1 MDKGQKT
8 TEARLKEIERRINK
22 EYKQAIDE
30 IEDELTDYLQRFEK
44 KDETWRKWVENGTK
58 TEEEYE
64 KWRIGQMAVGKR
76 WSDQKE
82 MLAHQLYETNER
94 AKNYIKSVCPEVYA
108 ENFNFSTYDIEKQ
121 AHIDTGFTLYS
132 KESVEQLIEED
143 PEVLPPVGKKVAQQ
157 IAEGKAVRWNKQQL
171 QSVMIQ
177 GILQG
182 DSIPKLATRLAT
194 KVGDSNRKAA
204 IRNARTM
211 ATGAQNA
218 GRVAAY
224 KRAKDRGADIEQM
237 WMATLDNRTRHS
249 HRQMDREI
257 RPVGEPF
264 SNKCEFPADPKG
276 PAAEIYNCRCTLR
289 AIVKGLEPRS
299 GQYRDNSAIDGMSYE
314 EWKNAKA
321 KSQDILMQ
329 ENKGKA
335 IKGSYISGYK
345 NGTYPNGN
353 GIIGDDNYSKRY
365 SRAKSINTIDDVR
378 RVSDSS
384 VIDMDSYSAIKSHF
398 AETYNVAVEGFEK
411 KDLFAVKA
419 TLAGYDDMLREF
431 PEVRQALSTIKYNP
445 YLKKDY
451 GNWSTSG
458 VSEVGKLGLQD
469 YGTGIHEPA
478 HALDHVRSGFTQD
491 YAADVVEQARKNLHY
506 RAKSKAY
513 ISDLVRITGGVIELD
528 DPKEVFAYAM
538 ETAKGGVDVA
548 LANEIY
554 RIVRDGK

>member
-1 MDKGQKT
+1 MDKGQKA
-8 TEARLKEIERRINK
+8 TEAQLKLIEKRINR
-22 EYKQAIDE
+22 EYKQAIEE

-58 TEEEYE
+58 TEDEYE

-132 KESVEQLIEED
+132 KESVERLIEDD
-143 PEVLPPVGKKVAQQ
+143 PEVLPPVGKQVAQQ

-237 WMATLDNRTRHS
+237 WMATLDGRTRHS
-249 HRQMDREI
+249 HRQMDREV

-264 SNKCEFPADPKG
+264 SNGCEFPADPKG

-289 AIVKGLEPRS
+289 AIVKGLERRS
-299 GQYRDNSAIDGMSYE
+299 GQFRDTSAIDGMSYE

-321 KSQDILMQ
+321 KSNPIDLPEKKAQNIKNSYINEYRRGFGAGAGAETSEPFEHQKATFLEHIDYSDKNLVKSKLEEYEKVIVNEAVENAIVICKDGDIYRCYGSLNGVNPYDDLGDRIIGSSMTHNHPVGSNNEYSFSRADQSAYEMYNQEVLRGIDELYVYEFHRNPQDI
-329 ENKGKA
+329 
-335 IKGSYISGYK
+335 
-345 NGTYPNGN
+345 
-353 GIIGDDNYSKRY
+353 D
-365 SRAKSINTIDDVR
+365 
-378 RVSDSS
+378 
-384 VIDMDSYSAIKSHF
+384 
-398 AETYNVAVEGFEK
+398 
-411 KDLFAVKA
+411 
-419 TLAGYDDMLREF
+419 
-431 PEVRQALSTIKYNP
+431 EVM
-445 YLKKDY
+445 
-451 GNWSTSG
+451 
-458 VSEVGKLGLQD
+458 GLQEVMED
-469 YGTGIHEPA
+469 GEHNFR
-478 HALDHVRSGFTQD
+478 HSQ
-491 YAADVVEQARKNLHY
+491 
-506 RAKSKAY
+506 
-513 ISDLVRITGGVIELD
+513 VIE
-528 DPKEVFAYAM
+528 ESM
-538 ETAKGGVDVA
+538 ERGYG
-548 LANEIY
+548 Y
-554 RIVRDGK
+554 RRKRRE